1 MCCVLDDKEKKKERL
16 VSCNVTRL
24 GWGVK
29 EVGIYNTGPE
39 GAWSLDFLFLIFFFL
54 LILKNIIK
62 LIKEA

>member
-39 GAWSLDFLFLIFFFL
+39 G
-54 LILKNIIK
+54 
-62 LIKEA
+62 KEP